1 MTHQSQALD
10 CIHVPR
16 ESRISIAEGFGNFL
30 RILQAVPSRQVCEH
44 SISAEGAVGTVFNQ
58 ARKTFQRFTK
68 PFTQCQVVDIAI
80 DRTHRNANSLA
91 SALCA
96 DWLMNA
102 GEIDLPRR
110 CCWAIGYCARCQP
123 CHVRWF
129 SLLLDRGTMFPDWR
143 GNLLVPALKERA
155 VRRVLRNGRQV
166 VGQQL
171 LLADLKARMRDVKVA
186 PDGSIYVL
194 TDGPD
199 ARLLRIVEP

>member
-58 ARKTFQRFTK
+58 ARKTFQS
-68 PFTQCQVVDIAI
+68 PS
-80 DRTHRNANSLA
+80 RNAGYSDR
-91 SALCA
+91 S
-96 DWLMNA
+96 NA
-102 GEIDLPRR
+102 PKR
-110 CCWAIGYCARCQP
+110 Q
-123 CHVRWF
+123 F
-129 SLLLDRGTMFPDWR
+129 SSQTPDWR

-155 VRRVLRNGRQV
+155 VGRVLRNGRQV

-171 LLADLKARMRDVKVA
+171 LLADLKARMRDVRVA